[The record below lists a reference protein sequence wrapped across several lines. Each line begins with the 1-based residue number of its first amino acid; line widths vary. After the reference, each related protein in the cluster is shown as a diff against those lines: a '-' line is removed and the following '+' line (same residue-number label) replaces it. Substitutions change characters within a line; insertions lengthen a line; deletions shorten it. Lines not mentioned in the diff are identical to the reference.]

1 MVYLKKP
8 YEVNY
13 IDYIMKPFLTV
24 ELKIISELI
33 TEESL
38 KYATPGAAGLDL
50 RAAIKQAITL
60 GPQQTLMIPTG
71 IAIYLKKRDVAALIL
86 PRSGLGH
93 EQGIVLGNLIGL
105 IDADYQ
111 GELKVSLWNRSH
123 SPYEVEPLERIAQLL
138 IIPIL
143 HANFQVVDRFTSQEV
158 RQQDGFG
165 STGRR

>member
-1 MVYLKKP
+1 
-8 YEVNY
+8 
-13 IDYIMKPFLTV
+13 MKPFLTV

-105 IDADYQ
+105 IDA
-111 GELKVSLWNRSH
+111 H
-123 SPYEVEPLERIAQLL
+123 
-138 IIPIL
+138 
-143 HANFQVVDRFTSQEV
+143 
-158 RQQDGFG
+158 
-165 STGRR
+165 